1 MNLLEILEYDRLRF
15 GGGQILLS
23 KKSNTPFFIILSNYT
38 IFEKK

>member
-15 GGGQILLS
+15 GGQILLS
-23 KKSNTPFFIILSNYT
+23 KKSNTPLFIILSNYT